1 MSHWNIRILH
11 GVYPDHTEYF
21 FPAEVYYDGGG
32 RPYAYGNYSPDGE
45 SLHDVEQYA
54 KDVILATR
62 KPVLMSGD
70 AFPQEYDPTK
80 NGSDP
85 HHTDQ

>member
-1 MSHWNIRILH
+1 MGSWNIRILH
-11 GVYPDHTEYF
+11 GYYPDGTEHF

-32 RPYAYGNYSPDGE
+32 NPYAYGTYHPDGE
-45 SLHDVEQYA
+45 ALHEVEQYA

-62 KPVLMSGD
+62 KPVFEAGD
-70 AFPQEYDPTK
+70 AFPAIYNPLV

-85 HHTDQ
+85 HNTDQ